1 MKTIAMIPAR
11 MGSKRIEKKNIRI
24 LNGKPLIS
32 YVIEAAIEANCF
44 DEIYINSESEVFK
57 DIAETYKIKFYKRPE
72 ELSNDDKT
80 NDHFTED
87 FLTNI
92 ECDTLIQLLPTSP
105 FITKKE
111 IVDFTNKMLTGKY
124 DTLISVTNQ
133 QIESLYDGSP
143 INFDNKKITPPSQS
157 LKSIQTYACS
167 LMGWTKENYISNMN
181 KYKAGYHGGDGKK
194 GYFTLK
200 GFSTIDIDNEEDF
213 QLAEITAKHLKSKDK
228 FPVYYYRKGEV
239 FDSDRLRVLLED
251 GVTSNINMDDCNKE
265 VVSIDEIIKNNPK
278 DEFWSHTLVN
288 SKSNCA
294 TLIAQMPGEG
304 NRLHYHSDWDEWWYI
319 IQGQWE
325 WFVDGET
332 MIVKKGDMVFIERD
346 KRHKITAVGD
356 GQSIRLAVNRE
367 DINHIYPP
375 DGEN

>member
-111 IVDFTNKMLTGKY
+111 IVDFTNKMLTGEY

-133 QIESLYDGSP
+133 QIESLYDGNP
-143 INFDNKKITPPSQS
+143 INFDNKKITP
-157 LKSIQTYACS
+157 
-167 LMGWTKENYISNMN
+167 
-181 KYKAGYHGGDGKK
+181 
-194 GYFTLK
+194 
-200 GFSTIDIDNEEDF
+200 
-213 QLAEITAKHLKSKDK
+213 
-228 FPVYYYRKGEV
+228 
-239 FDSDRLRVLLED
+239 
-251 GVTSNINMDDCNKE
+251 
-265 VVSIDEIIKNNPK
+265 
-278 DEFWSHTLVN
+278 
-288 SKSNCA
+288 
-294 TLIAQMPGEG
+294 
-304 NRLHYHSDWDEWWYI
+304 
-319 IQGQWE
+319 
-325 WFVDGET
+325 
-332 MIVKKGDMVFIERD
+332 
-346 KRHKITAVGD
+346 
-356 GQSIRLAVNRE
+356 
-367 DINHIYPP
+367 
-375 DGEN
+375 